1 MRERGNREIRKK
13 QEIEKEKR
21 MRERKSWGENKKKKW
36 AGQQQFKPNA
46 FFNPTAKNIINTKA
60 NRVTIHVG
68 YFKMWSH
75 QNTKTP
81 KHQNTKKAKTF

>member
-1 MRERGNREIRKK
+1 VKIS
-13 QEIEKEKR
+13 
-21 MRERKSWGENKKKKW
+21 RKS
-36 AGQQQFKPNA
+36 GQGNSSLNQMRFLTPLL
-46 FFNPTAKNIINTKA
+46 KNIINTKA

-81 KHQNTKKAKTF
+81 EKQKSKNILTKFVTTRMKEIRQTVSSLPIFENVPKLF